1 MGLRWEDWPAGLV
14 ERLRAGCVIPAH
26 PLALDAARRLDAR
39 RQRALSRYYL
49 DAGAGGLA
57 VGVHTTQFAIR
68 EVGLFEPVLRL
79 AAEAAAERAAP
90 PILIAGAIGRTAQ
103 AVREAQ
109 VARDLGYHAVLLSLA
124 AWKGASED
132 EIVAHCAAV
141 AAEMPLVGFYL
152 QPAVGGVRL
161 PASFWRRFAAIPNVT
176 AIKIAPFNRYAT
188 LDVLRGV
195 QEAGAADRIAL
206 YTGNDDHIVADLL
219 TPFDLGGAK
228 PLRIVGGLLGHWS
241 VWTRAAVQ
249 LLERCHAVGDGPIPP
264 ELLALDA
271 QVTEMNAAVFDVAH
285 DFHGVIAGCH
295 EVLRRQGLLE
305 GIWCLDPAEGLS
317 PGQAGLLSAVAARYP
332 HLTDDAFV
340 RDNLARW
347 LA

>member
-1 MGLRWEDWPAGLV
+1 MGLHWQDWPAEVLA
-14 ERLRAGCVIPAH
+14 RLRAGCVIPAH
-26 PLALDAARRLDAR
+26 PLALDAARALDAR

-68 EVGLFEPVLRL
+68 QVGLFEPVLRI
-79 AAEAAAERAAP
+79 AAEATEGRGAV
-90 PILIAGAIGRTAQ
+90 LVAGAIGRTEQ
-103 AVREAQ
+103 ALREARI
-109 VARDLGYHAVLLSLA
+109 ARGLGYHAVLLSLA
-124 AWKGASED
+124 AWQGASED
-132 EIVAHCAAV
+132 EMVAHCAAV
-141 AAEMPLVGFYL
+141 AEEMPVFGFYL
-152 QPAVGGVRL
+152 QPAVGGVPL
-161 PASFWRRFAAIPNVT
+161 SASFWRRFAATPNVV

-195 QEAGAADRIAL
+195 REAGAEDRVTL

-219 TPFDLGGAK
+219 TPFALGDGP
-228 PLRIVGGLLGHWS
+228 PLRILGGLLGHWS
-241 VWTRAAVQ
+241 VWTRAAVA
-249 LLERCHAVGDGPIPP
+249 LHERCRGADATP

-285 DFHGVIAGCH
+285 NFHGVIAGCH

-317 PGQAGLLSAVAARYP
+317 PGQAELLSAVAARYP

-340 RDNLARW
+340 AANLHRW
-347 LA
+347 LS